1 MVTVSE
7 AGFGIAAM
15 ELAAAEVFF
24 GVIWL
29 KSSRSR
35 LVAISLW
42 QQGTGHRAQSL

>member
-1 MVTVSE
+1 MVKVSE

-15 ELAAAEVFF
+15 GLATAEVFF

-35 LVAISLW
+35 LVAI
-42 QQGTGHRAQSL
+42 R